1 MRRIAKVVA
10 VAALLCSPSIL
21 NAQSGSIRGRVTDP
35 SGNPLIRATLS
46 VDGTNIQTGSN
57 DQGNYELRGVPA
69 GTVVVRVRLI
79 GYVPQ
84 TAAVIVPAGA
94 PVTRDFRLETTP
106 IGLAAIDV
114 VVGSRARHT
123 AAEEL
128 AVPVDIFTSEELA
141 QQGTQEMS
149 QIIQA
154 LSPAVNF
161 PRQSVTDATDIAR
174 PFTLRGLSPDHTLV
188 LVNGYRRHQM
198 AVVNTFAYGTPA
210 GSSGV
215 DMNTIP
221 SSAIERVEVLRDGAA
236 AQYGSDAIAGV
247 VNLVLKQAPFAPFLT
262 ATAGQYHTGGYD
274 VDGATVNV
282 SGGFGV
288 PVGRGSLS
296 LFGEYLNRQSTNRAW
311 ADPFDGGSA
320 GVTDSVG
327 PDGQV
332 IVKNNAVP
340 QPNTHWGDGLERD
353 YHFMGNFRLPMNA
366 GGTSELFAFGGYST
380 RSGTGN
386 GYRRYATDARNFQS
400 IYPEGFLP
408 EFHPD
413 ATDYSATAGIR
424 GLASGWLAELGASM
438 GHNDF
443 QYNLRNTLNTTLGPS
458 TTTATAPGPD
468 GVLGSGGDDP
478 GIPNQTSFFAGAVA
492 RDEYGANLTL
502 SRGLNFGLRAPV
514 NVAVG
519 AQVRSE
525 RFEIEAGE
533 LASYIDGGHL
543 GSDSADAPSGSQVFA
558 GFDPSN
564 AGSHDR
570 TNVGVY
576 LDLETNLS
584 PRFLVD
590 VAARFENYSD
600 FGSSLNGKL
609 ALRFQ
614 PGPRLVLRGAVSSG
628 FRAPGLGQ
636 QHFSKVVTN
645 VIGGNV
651 EEVGVFPVDHAAA
664 VALGAVPLKEENS
677 INVSFGAAFQPSE
690 RLTITADYFNILLT
704 DRIILGA
711 TFDDAATLSIL
722 GGAGFTNVTGVQYF
736 TNGLDTKTQ
745 GLDLTAN
752 LRLPVGQNQLE
763 FIALGNYTKT
773 SIDRVN
779 GLPQVLVNAGSTEPG
794 LIDTVTA
801 LAIEQE
807 RPDWRATLTAQ
818 YNAGRLRGLVSGAY
832 YGAFRSAQP
841 GYCDNCGERYGS
853 KTIFDL
859 ELGYRIGRLEL
870 ALGARNLLDTYPD
883 KPSSAQL
890 VDPTDP
896 TAGTSAE
903 WNTNFGVWPWAAA
916 SPFGYNGRYLYTRL
930 GITLPR

>member
-1 MRRIAKVVA
+1 MRRIANIVA

-21 NAQSGSIRGRVTDP
+21 NAQSGTIRGRVTDP
-35 SGNPLIRATLS
+35 SGNSLVRATLS

-69 GTVVVRVRLI
+69 GTQVVRVRLI

-84 TAAVIVPAGA
+84 SAAVIVPAGGQ
-94 PVTRDFRLETTP
+94 VTRDFRLETTP

-114 VVGSRARHT
+114 VVGSRARHAT
-123 AAEEL
+123 AEEL

-141 QQGTQEMS
+141 QQGTTEMS

-247 VNLVLKQAPFAPFLT
+247 VNLVLKQTPFAPFLT
-262 ATAGQYHTGGYD
+262 ASFGSHYSGDYAE
-274 VDGATVNV
+274 DGATLNV
-282 SGGFGV
+282 AGGIGL
-288 PVGRGSLS
+288 PLGRGSIS
-296 LFGEYLNRQSTNRAW
+296 LFAEYLNRDATNRAW

-320 GVTDSVG
+320 GVPDSVG

-340 QPNTHWGDGLERD
+340 QPNTHWGDGIEED
-353 YHFMGNFRLPMNA
+353 IHTMANFRLPLNA
-366 GGTSELFAFGGYST
+366 GGTSEIFAFGGYST
-380 RSGTGN
+380 RTGTGN
-386 GYRRYATDARNFQS
+386 GYRRYSSDRRNFAS

-408 EFHPD
+408 EFNPD
-413 ATDYSATAGIR
+413 ATDYSATAGLR
-424 GLASGWLAELGASM
+424 GLASGWLAEVGASM

-458 TTTATAPGPD
+458 TTVATAPGGD
-468 GVLGSGGDDP
+468 GILGNGDDP
-478 GIPNQTSFFAGAVA
+478 GIPNQTSFFAGAIS

-519 AQVRSE
+519 AQFRSE
-525 RFEIEAGE
+525 TFEIEAGE

-576 LDLETNLS
+576 LDLETSMS
-584 PRFLVD
+584 PGFLID

-600 FGSSLNGKL
+600 FGSSLNGKV
-609 ALRFQ
+609 ALRLQ
-614 PGPRLVLRGAVSSG
+614 PNPRLVLRGAISSG

-651 EEVGVFPVDHAAA
+651 EEVGVFPVGHAAS

-677 INVSFGAAFQPSE
+677 INMSAGVALQPSE
-690 RLTITADYFNILLT
+690 RLTLTADFFNIALT

-711 TFDDAATLSIL
+711 TFDDAATLGIL
-722 GGAGFTNVTGVQYF
+722 AANGFSNVTGVQYF

-745 GLDLTAN
+745 GFDFTAN

-773 SIDRVN
+773 TIDRVD

-807 RPDWRATLTAQ
+807 RPDWRATLTTQ
-818 YNAGRLRGLVSGAY
+818 YTAGRLRGLVRASY

-853 KTIFDL
+853 KTLFDL
-859 ELGYRIGRLEL
+859 ELGYRLGRLEL

-883 KPSSAQL
+883 KPSSTRL